1 MARTLLSDEVWNKVR
16 DILPGKE
23 GDRGR
28 TASSNRWFLEAVLW
42 IARTGSPWRDLP
54 AEFGRWHT
62 VYIRFSRWRSKG
74 VWQRVVNA
82 LAGETEIEH
91 VLIDSTIVRAHQ
103 HSAGASKKN
112 GPQALGR
119 SRGGLSTKLHLAID
133 SMGGPLRLIVT
144 EGQVAD
150 ISCAAQLVEHLRT
163 GAVIADKGYDSD
175 AFVQEIRATGAK
187 VVIPPRSNR
196 KTKRRYDRELYRTRN
211 LVERFFNRIKHFR
224 RVSTRYDKLADS
236 YLAFASL
243 ACAFG
248 PIVNVNS
255 A

>member
-103 HSAGASKKN
+103 HSAGASKKT
-112 GPQALGR
+112 GQALGR